1 VSAIQLRKLVKSS
14 EFTRTCESVGCN
26 RLGRYALS
34 MIGLPV
40 WTERPIATRREQ
52 AQLCMSCAKEFKA
65 LWDELTG
72 KTHEEKTLQSLHAL
86 TGNHTERFE
95 AVDAL
100 RELGYSPEQVARAV
114 KETKDGCGAEQ
125 ILEVLGV
132 DDRVEVAA

>member
-1 VSAIQLRKLVKSS
+1 MSAIQLRKLVKSS
-14 EFTRTCESVGCN
+14 EFTRTCEEPGCK

-52 AQLCMSCAKEFKA
+52 AQLCMSCAKEFQA

-72 KTHEEKTLQSLHAL
+72 KTHEEKTLRSLVAL
-86 TGNHTERFE
+86 TGNRTEAFE

-100 RELGYSPEQVARAV
+100 RQLGYSAEEVARAV

-125 ILEVLGV
+125 ILEVFGE
-132 DDRVEVAA
+132 REAVAA